1 MERGAPGRGISCH
14 PPLWSAEAGRAP
26 SSVSRRAALMP
37 ELLGIARETAGA
49 ATGTDPGFL
58 GAT

>member
-1 MERGAPGRGISCH
+1 
-14 PPLWSAEAGRAP
+14 
-26 SSVSRRAALMP
+26 MP

>member
-1 MERGAPGRGISCH
+1 M
-14 PPLWSAEAGRAP
+14 
-26 SSVSRRAALMP
+26 SRRAALMP